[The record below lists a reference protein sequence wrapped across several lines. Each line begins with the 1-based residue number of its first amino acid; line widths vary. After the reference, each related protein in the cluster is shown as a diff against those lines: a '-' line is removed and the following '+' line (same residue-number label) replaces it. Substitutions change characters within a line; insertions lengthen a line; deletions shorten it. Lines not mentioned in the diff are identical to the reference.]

1 MTFPYLIPA
10 QPMAQATAVIQ
21 HGEVPSPCL
30 KLVCAKGPHEMSQGS
45 LLSQGNGGDSL
56 CSGQFPTRSQDTA
69 PREQRAST
77 RSHGPSLPSHHFAE
91 SHPFSKGVTRPAG
104 SITTVH
110 GIHTSQADVGSLSP
124 QCVSCCHLSSGS
136 SSLSWCQ
143 QQLSVLQVP
152 LREMQSP
159 VQMLHSV
166 WVD

>member
-10 QPMAQATAVIQ
+10 QLMAQATAVIQ
-21 HGEVPSPCL
+21 HGEVPSPCV

-56 CSGQFPTRSQDTA
+56 CSGQFPTRSQDIA
-69 PREQRAST
+69 PREQRVSTHVVMALLFHLIILLKAIPFPKVSPGQQAASRQCMGST
-77 RSHGPSLPSHHFAE
+77 
-91 SHPFSKGVTRPAG
+91 HPKQTWGLC
-104 SITTVH
+104 H
-110 GIHTSQADVGSLSP
+110 